1 MPKHKRLTLLS
12 RASLTI
18 GVLATGT
25 WSAAAGSGP
34 AVVTAATAHAP
45 AERLATRPAGPAT
58 TSPPT
63 ATTTPANPNLALT
76 ILASITVANEQ
87 PAGYSRDLFP
97 HWRSTGNGC
106 DTRDSVLIA
115 ESLTPAQVSYP
126 GCAVIEGDWY
136 STYDNQT
143 ETFPSDID
151 IDHTVAL
158 KEAWDSGAWSWTPQQ
173 RTDFA
178 NDLTD
183 GRSLIAVTDNSNQSK
198 GANDPSNWL
207 PPHQPAVCR
216 YLADWISV
224 KARWNLSMDQSE
236 HGRIRNVINDS
247 CPGLTVAP
255 TSAPPGGT
263 PADPDTGGGAT
274 TTTTSTTP
282 NGNCDPS
289 YPDVCIPP
297 PPPDLNCGDITFRNF
312 RVLQPDPHRFDG
324 NKDGIG
330 CSA

>member
-1 MPKHKRLTLLS
+1 MPKHKRLTFLS
-12 RASLTI
+12 RAVLTI

-25 WSAAAGSGP
+25 LTAAAGSGP

-63 ATTTPANPNLALT
+63 TTPANPNLALT
-76 ILASITVANEQ
+76 ILASITVTNEQ
-87 PAGYSRDLFP
+87 ETGYSRDLFP
-97 HWRSTGNGC
+97 HWRSIGNGC

-136 STYDNQT
+136 STYDNLT

-183 GRSLIAVTDNSNQSK
+183 DRSLIAVTDNSNQSK

-247 CPGLTVAP
+247 CAGLAVAP
-255 TSAPPGGT
+255 ISAPPGGT
-263 PADPDTGGGAT
+263 PADADTGGGA

-297 PPPDLNCGDITFRNF
+297 PPPDLNCVDITFRNF

-324 NKDGIG
+324 NNDGIG

>member
-1 MPKHKRLTLLS
+1 MPKHKRLTFLS
-12 RASLTI
+12 RAALTI

-25 WSAAAGSGP
+25 LTAAAGSGP

-63 ATTTPANPNLALT
+63 TTPANPNLVLT
-76 ILASITVANEQ
+76 ILASITVTNEQ
-87 PAGYSRDLFP
+87 ETGYSRDLFP

-136 STYDNQT
+136 STYDNLT

-183 GRSLIAVTDNSNQSK
+183 DRSLIAVTDNSNQSK

-247 CPGLTVAP
+247 CAGLTVAP
-255 TSAPPGGT
+255 ISAPPGGT

-274 TTTTSTTP
+274 TTTSTTP
-282 NGNCDPS
+282 NGNCHPS

-324 NKDGIG
+324 NNDGIG